1 MTNDINTKMEKT
13 INDLT
18 SKIAGLRTSRANPD
32 MLKNISVNYY
42 NSNVSL
48 QQLAA
53 ITTPEAS
60 QFMLN
65 VFDQGAIKDIEKAI
79 LQSELGL
86 TPQTDGTTIR
96 ITLPDLTQDRRNQLV
111 KTLKQMGE
119 ESKISIR
126 NIRRDCIDSIRSD
139 EKNKEITEDESKI
152 RQDNVQDSTNKFSNK
167 IDALI
172 KQKESELMT
181 I

>member
-42 NSNVSL
+42 NSNVPL

-152 RQDNVQDSTNKFSNK
+152 RQDNAQESTNKFSNK

-172 KQKESELMT
+172 KQKENELMT